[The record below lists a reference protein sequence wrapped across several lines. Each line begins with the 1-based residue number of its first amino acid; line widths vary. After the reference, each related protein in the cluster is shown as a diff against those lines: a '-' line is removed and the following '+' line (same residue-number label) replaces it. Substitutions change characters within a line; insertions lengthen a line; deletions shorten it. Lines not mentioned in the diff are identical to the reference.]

1 MYLSKPNC
9 KNILICPTGAGS
21 GIGRVAS
28 KLLSRDGAI
37 VVAVDRNGKAAEE
50 TVQLLSNQGE
60 NSSFEMDVSSSDS
73 ISKVLEAT
81 IEKYKRPPMIVVNS
95 AGITRDNFMLK
106 MPESDFDAVINVNLK
121 GTWLMLKQ
129 FGQAMADHKVSGSMV
144 NVSSIVARNGNIG
157 QSNYSPSKAGVE
169 AMTKVVAREFG
180 RYNIRVNAV
189 VPGFIQT
196 PMTDTLPQK
205 IKDMVVMQCA
215 LRRFGKPEG
224 SYERDSS
231 FHQSKKIVFFFSEIA
246 EVIAFLA
253 SDKSSYMNGTSVE
266 VTGG

>member
-1 MYLSKPNC
+1 MSGPLAGR
-9 KNILICPTGAGS
+9 LALVTGAGS
-21 GIGRVAS
+21 GIGRITS
-28 KLLSRDGAI
+28 QLLARDGAV
-37 VVAVDRNGKAAEE
+37 VVAVDRNLQAVEE
-50 TVQLLSNQGE
+50 TVKSLEGQNDNTAL
-60 NSSFEMDVSSSDS
+60 EMDVSSSAS
-73 ISKVLEAT
+73 VAKVLDAT
-81 IEKYKRPPMIVVNS
+81 LAKYKNPPTIVVNS

-106 MPESDFDAVINVNLK
+106 MPEADFDAVINVNLK
-121 GTWLMLKQ
+121 GTWLMLQQ
-129 FGQAMADHKVSGSMV
+129 FGRAMIDAKLTGSMV

-189 VPGFIQT
+189 VPGFIET
-196 PMTDTLPQK
+196 PMTQDLPQK
-205 IKDMVVMQCA
+205 VKDMVVMQCA
-215 LRRFGKPEG
+215 LRRFGKPE
-224 SYERDSS
+224 
-231 FHQSKKIVFFFSEIA
+231 EIA

>member
-1 MYLSKPNC
+1 MSAPLAGR
-9 KNILICPTGAGS
+9 LALVTGAGS
-21 GIGRVAS
+21 GIGRATS

-37 VVAVDRNGKAAEE
+37 VVAVDRNLKAAEE
-50 TVQLLSNQGE
+50 TIQSLDAQKQHAA
-60 NSSFEMDVSSSDS
+60 FEMDVSSSDS
-73 ISKVLEAT
+73 IAAVLKAT
-81 IEKYKRPPMIVVNS
+81 IERYQRPPMIVVNS
-95 AGITRDNFMLK
+95 AGITRDNFLAK

-121 GTWLMLKQ
+121 GTWLMLQQ
-129 FGQAMADHKVSGSMV
+129 FGKAMIENNVNGSMI

-189 VPGFIQT
+189 VPGFIET
-196 PMTDTLPQK
+196 PMTADLPQK

-215 LRRFGKPEG
+215 LRRFGKPE
-224 SYERDSS
+224 
-231 FHQSKKIVFFFSEIA
+231 EIG

-253 SDKSSYMNGTSVE
+253 SDKSSYVNGTSVE
-266 VTGG
+266 VIGG

>member
-1 MYLSKPNC
+1 MKMSGPLAGR
-9 KNILICPTGAGS
+9 LALVTGAGS

-50 TVQLLSNQGE
+50 TIQNL
-60 NSSFEMDVSSSDS
+60 NSQHDNSAFEMDVSSSAS
-73 ISKVLEAT
+73 VSKVLDAT
-81 IEKYKRPPMIVVNS
+81 LEKYKRPPMIVVNS

-106 MPESDFDAVINVNLK
+106 MPEEDFDAVINVNLK

-129 FGQAMADHKVSGSMV
+129 FGKAMVDHQVSGSMV

-189 VPGFIQT
+189 VPGFIET
-196 PMTDTLPQK
+196 PMTESLPQK
-205 IKDMVVMQCA
+205 VKDMVVMQCA
-215 LRRFGKPEG
+215 LRRFGKPE
-224 SYERDSS
+224 
-231 FHQSKKIVFFFSEIA
+231 EIA

>member
-1 MYLSKPNC
+1 MSGPLAGR
-9 KNILICPTGAGS
+9 LALVTGAGS
-21 GIGRVAS
+21 GIGRITS

-37 VVAVDRNGKAAEE
+37 VVAVDRNLQSVEE
-50 TVQLLSNQGE
+50 TIQGLGKQ
-60 NSSFEMDVSSSDS
+60 NDNTAFEMDVSSSES
-73 ISKVLEAT
+73 IANVLNAT
-81 IEKYKRPPMIVVNS
+81 VEKYKRPPTVVVNS
-95 AGITRDNFMLK
+95 AGITRDNFLLK

-121 GTWLMLKQ
+121 GTWLMLQQ
-129 FGQAMADHKVSGSMV
+129 FGKAMIDHQVGGSMV
-144 NVSSIVARNGNIG
+144 NVSSIVARSGNIG

-189 VPGFIQT
+189 VPGFIKT
-196 PMTDTLPQK
+196 PMTDSLPQK
-205 IKDMVVMQCA
+205 IKDMVMMQCA
-215 LRRFGKPEG
+215 LRRFGNPE
-224 SYERDSS
+224 
-231 FHQSKKIVFFFSEIA
+231 EIA